1 MPAPGDPSESVVMRD
16 VREVEAGR
24 KRFLGPDLP

>member
-1 MPAPGDPSESVVMRD
+1 MPPPGDPSESVVMRD
-16 VREVEAGR
+16 AREVEAGR